1 MKIVSSE
8 SLRVTTLG
16 GTAVLF
22 EAGVPRDIADE
33 IGLLAIQM
41 GAKEYNIKNV
51 KEVEAEV
58 TEFQEVVDTA
68 IDEVFEVKTMDTNLV
83 TTLEK
88 MMDEGDPKNFKADG
102 YPKAAVVN
110 KAMGETIDSDARE
123 AAWESILNS

>member
-41 GAKEYNIKNV
+41 GAKEYNDKYV
-51 KEVEAEV
+51 EEEEAEIA
-58 TEFQEVVDTA
+58 EVIEIVVP
-68 IDEVFEVKTMDTNLV
+68 EVSVQLNTTLV
-83 TTLEK
+83 TVLEK
-88 MMDEGDPKNFKADG
+88 LMDEGDPKNFKTNG
-102 YPKAAVVN
+102 HPKAAVVN
-110 KAMGETIDSDARE
+110 KAMGETISTDERE